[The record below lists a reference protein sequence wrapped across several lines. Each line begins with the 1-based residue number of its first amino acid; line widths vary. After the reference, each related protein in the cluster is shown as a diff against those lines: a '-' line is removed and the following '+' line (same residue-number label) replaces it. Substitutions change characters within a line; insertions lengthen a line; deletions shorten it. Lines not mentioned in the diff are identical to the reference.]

1 MKKIDIHTNVILVC
15 SLALLAGIVS
25 CSTGTGAS
33 PTATLSPSG
42 VRIDAQVQRV
52 ALDKRTITFAQ
63 PSQGFVEATFSLTA
77 GITDIDGNSKTLQ
90 DITPGMLI
98 EVTGQPTSQ
107 GVLMGTVVRIL
118 PAPRAAPT
126 LGGDMVLATQVVEKF
141 LSSYSIDPT
150 GNSSVKY
157 LSRNLQS
164 QVQRGTP
171 VPLLLGVQNP
181 IPSFNLDPVEPN
193 PNPDTIV
200 IRVRLNFA
208 TRIEKITTLI
218 REDGNWRIN
227 QITSV

>member
-1 MKKIDIHTNVILVC
+1 MRKPDNFIGVILVIW
-15 SLALLAGIVS
+15 LTILAGVAS
-25 CSTGTGAS
+25 CATGTAAS
-33 PTATLSPSG
+33 PTVPLPPSG

-52 ALDKRTITFAQ
+52 ALDTRTITFAQ
-63 PSQGFVEATFSLTA
+63 PVRGFASAALGQTA
-77 GITDIDGNSKTLQ
+77 VITDVDGNSKTLQ
-90 DITPGMLI
+90 DIAPGMLI
-98 EVTGQPTSQ
+98 EVTGQPSNQ
-107 GVLMGTVVRIL
+107 GALIGTAVRIL
-118 PAPRAAPT
+118 PAPSAAPT
-126 LGGDMVLATQVVEKF
+126 PGGDVALAMQVVEKF
-141 LSSYSIDPT
+141 VSLYSTDPT

-164 QVQRGTP
+164 QVQKGTP

-208 TRIEKITTLI
+208 TRIEKIFTLI
-218 REDGNWRIN
+218 REDGSWRLN